1 MIKNIELNNF
11 RIFDNLK
18 LETNNGLVI
27 ISGKNARGKTSI
39 IEAIYIAGTTK
50 SHRENDLKNVK
61 GGALGSKLIMGLVTG
76 GAFLVGLIDGIL
88 RPLKCRNR
96 WVILS

>member
-1 MIKNIELNNF
+1 MEI
-11 RIFDNLK
+11 LK
-18 LETNNGLVI
+18 
-27 ISGKNARGKTSI
+27 
-39 IEAIYIAGTTK
+39 
-50 SHRENDLKNVK
+50 ENDLKNVK

-96 WVILS
+96 